1 MGNNGNFTTCL
12 YVVSPY
18 TNVKKV
24 DDLAKKQTHQNNYLL
39 KPLDFAKLFCTLS
52 LGNNGY
58 L

>member
-1 MGNNGNFTTCL
+1 MFVGCVTIYEC
-12 YVVSPY
+12 
-18 TNVKKV
+18 KKV

-39 KPLDFAKLFCTLS
+39 KTLDFAKLFCTLS